1 MSFFKDAD
9 TIDLAI
15 IAKEYEKINRE
26 VMHENLVLRIQ
37 LRQHTEREKELLEI
51 LKEKIPEFYEVL
63 KKGDE
68 KNGNTESEVTR
79 ANP

>member
-1 MSFFKDAD
+1 
-9 TIDLAI
+9 
-15 IAKEYEKINRE
+15 
-26 VMHENLVLRIQ
+26 MHENLVLRIQ

-68 KNGNTESEVTR
+68 KNDTES
-79 ANP
+79 

>member
-26 VMHENLVLRIQ
+26 VIHENLVLRIQ

-51 LKEKIPEFYEVL
+51 LKEKIPEFYEAL

-68 KNGNTESEVTR
+68 TNDNTES
-79 ANP
+79 

>member
-26 VMHENLVLRIQ
+26 VMHENMVLRIQ

-68 KNGNTESEVTR
+68 KNDTES
-79 ANP
+79 

>member
-15 IAKEYEKINRE
+15 IAKEYEKITRE

-68 KNGNTESEVTR
+68 KNDNTES
-79 ANP
+79 

>member
-51 LKEKIPEFYEVL
+51 LKEKMPELYEVL

-68 KNGNTESEVTR
+68 KNDNTES
-79 ANP
+79 

>member
-15 IAKEYEKINRE
+15 IDKEYEKINRE

-68 KNGNTESEVTR
+68 KNDNTES
-79 ANP
+79 

>member
-68 KNGNTESEVTR
+68 KNDTES
-79 ANP
+79 

>member
-37 LRQHTEREKELLEI
+37 LRQHTEREKELLKI

-63 KKGDE
+63 NKGDE
-68 KNGNTESEVTR
+68 KNDNTES
-79 ANP
+79 

>member
-37 LRQHTEREKELLEI
+37 LRQHTEREKELLKI

-68 KNGNTESEVTR
+68 KNDNTESEVTR

>member
-1 MSFFKDAD
+1 MSFFRDAD

-68 KNGNTESEVTR
+68 KNDTES
-79 ANP
+79 

>member
-26 VMHENLVLRIQ
+26 VIHENLVLRIQ

-68 KNGNTESEVTR
+68 KNDTES
-79 ANP
+79 

>member
-26 VMHENLVLRIQ
+26 LMHENLVLRIQ

-68 KNGNTESEVTR
+68 KNDNTES
-79 ANP
+79 

>member
-26 VMHENLVLRIQ
+26 VVRENLVLRIQ

-68 KNGNTESEVTR
+68 KNDTES
-79 ANP
+79 

>member
-68 KNGNTESEVTR
+68 NNGNTESEVTR

>member
-37 LRQHTEREKELLEI
+37 LSQHTEREKELLEI

-68 KNGNTESEVTR
+68 KNDNTES
-79 ANP
+79 

>member
-51 LKEKIPEFYEVL
+51 LKETIPEFYEVL

-68 KNGNTESEVTR
+68 KNDTES
-79 ANP
+79 

>member
-63 KKGDE
+63 KKGDG
-68 KNGNTESEVTR
+68 KNDNTES
-79 ANP
+79 

>member
-15 IAKEYEKINRE
+15 MAKEYEKMNRE

-37 LRQHTEREKELLEI
+37 LRQHTEREKELLKI

-68 KNGNTESEVTR
+68 KNDNTES
-79 ANP
+79 

>member
-15 IAKEYEKINRE
+15 IAKEYEKMNRE

-37 LRQHTEREKELLEI
+37 LRQHTEREKELLKI

-68 KNGNTESEVTR
+68 KNDNTES
-79 ANP
+79 

>member
-26 VMHENLVLRIQ
+26 VIHENLVLRIQ

-68 KNGNTESEVTR
+68 KNDNTES
-79 ANP
+79 

>member
-37 LRQHTEREKELLEI
+37 LRQHTEREKELLKI
-51 LKEKIPEFYEVL
+51 LKEKIPEFYEAL

-68 KNGNTESEVTR
+68 KNDTES
-79 ANP
+79 

>member
-63 KKGDE
+63 NKGDE
-68 KNGNTESEVTR
+68 KNDNTES
-79 ANP
+79 

>member
-68 KNGNTESEVTR
+68 KNDTESEVTR

>member
-37 LRQHTEREKELLEI
+37 LRQHTEREKELLKI

-68 KNGNTESEVTR
+68 KK
-79 ANP
+79 

>member
-15 IAKEYEKINRE
+15 IAEEYEKINRE

-68 KNGNTESEVTR
+68 KNDNTES
-79 ANP
+79 

>member
-63 KKGDE
+63 KKGDK
-68 KNGNTESEVTR
+68 KNDNTES
-79 ANP
+79 

>member
-37 LRQHTEREKELLEI
+37 LRQHTEREKELLKI

-68 KNGNTESEVTR
+68 KNDNTES
-79 ANP
+79 

>member
-68 KNGNTESEVTR
+68 KNDNTESEVTR

>member
-68 KNGNTESEVTR
+68 KK
-79 ANP
+79 

>member
-15 IAKEYEKINRE
+15 IAKEQEKINRE

-51 LKEKIPEFYEVL
+51 LKEKIPEFYEFL

-68 KNGNTESEVTR
+68 KNDTES
-79 ANP
+79 

>member
-26 VMHENLVLRIQ
+26 VMHENLVLHIQ
-37 LRQHTEREKELLEI
+37 LRQHTEREKELLKI

-63 KKGDE
+63 NKGDE
-68 KNGNTESEVTR
+68 KNDNTES
-79 ANP
+79 

>member
-51 LKEKIPEFYEVL
+51 LKEKMPEFYEVL

-68 KNGNTESEVTR
+68 KNDTES
-79 ANP
+79 

>member
-51 LKEKIPEFYEVL
+51 LKEKMPEFYEVL

-68 KNGNTESEVTR
+68 KNDNTES
-79 ANP
+79 

>member
-68 KNGNTESEVTR
+68 TNDNTES
-79 ANP
+79 

>member
-63 KKGDE
+63 KKGDA
-68 KNGNTESEVTR
+68 KNDNTES
-79 ANP
+79 

>member
-15 IAKEYEKINRE
+15 IAKEYEKNNRE

-37 LRQHTEREKELLEI
+37 LRQHTEREKELLKI

-63 KKGDE
+63 NKGDE
-68 KNGNTESEVTR
+68 KNDNTES
-79 ANP
+79 

>member
-37 LRQHTEREKELLEI
+37 LRQHTEREKELLKI

-63 KKGDE
+63 NKGDE
-68 KNGNTESEVTR
+68 KNDNTESEVTR

>member
-37 LRQHTEREKELLEI
+37 LRRHTEREKELLEI

-68 KNGNTESEVTR
+68 KNDNTES
-79 ANP
+79 

>member
-26 VMHENLVLRIQ
+26 VVHENLVLRIQ

-68 KNGNTESEVTR
+68 KNDTES
-79 ANP
+79 

>member
-37 LRQHTEREKELLEI
+37 LRQHTEREKELLKI

-68 KNGNTESEVTR
+68 TNDNTESEVTR
-79 ANP
+79 ANS